1 MYTDDKQKAARL
13 TPEELPFK
21 SIFDPRGP
29 PPPDSE
35 LWVIPEKDFDVSKF
49 GPVLYSSKLRKRSK
63 QVGIY
68 ISRIYFLFEKYL
80 AYGTSTNPAKIRKYM
95 EIEGLKVRIESHK
108 SKTKATQQKYSLTLY
123 RLKMSVEL
131 VTRHKDVIDGW
142 RQHLSKTC
150 IMLNFSE
157 FYETKEILGK
167 GAHGKVVLAQ
177 NKEGDGKYAVK
188 VFEKVKTLTQFRG
201 WQNLATEVQ
210 ILRTVT
216 HKDVIRLH
224 EVYESETEV
233 HLVLQYVDGGD
244 LQSKIRRK
252 GMYSERNAITLIRN
266 ILEVLVYLH
275 GKGWVH
281 RDIKPA
287 NVVLSSKESETEIK
301 VIDFGFAM
309 DIKMC
314 KDLNLRCGTPGYVA
328 PEVLNPSLTYPIT
341 EKVDIFSVGT
351 IFYQVL
357 TGTKLFQGRSN
368 RQVLTANKR
377 CVIDVTKLAK
387 KNISNHTLDLLLRM
401 LERNPAKRISAAEAL
416 EHCLFTHYVASSAE
430 ILDDGE
436 ILAVAQ
442 TTKYSFDMVS
452 LKERNISSHSRIIDT
467 HGTFYVIP
475 CISIDALETSG
486 KPGKIK
492 NTPNSSRKG
501 SGNSSDVSKGSRG
514 NLRGLSPESW
524 DESLDEEYKSLERKS
539 KESSFD
545 GEKKIQ
551 RKSTYSGGQSP
562 IHKVAIM
569 NNLKKAIRDKEDG
582 PEDVDE
588 GMRGDSVM
596 QSFDLLGIST
606 KQRLARGKS
615 LSGS

>member
-1 MYTDDKQKAARL
+1 MYSDEKQKAARL

-29 PPPDSE
+29 PPTDPE
-35 LWVIPEKDFDVSKF
+35 LWVVPPKDFDVSKF
-49 GPVLYSSKLRKRSK
+49 GPVIYTSKLRKRSK

-68 ISRIYFLFEKYL
+68 ISRVYFLFEKYL
-80 AYGTSTNPAKIRKYM
+80 AYGSSSNPAKIKKYM

-108 SKTKATQQKYSLTLY
+108 SKTKATQQKFSLTFY

-131 VTRHKDVIDGW
+131 VTRHKDVASEW
-142 RQHLSKTC
+142 RKHLSKTC

-157 FYETKEILGK
+157 FYETKEVLGK

-177 NKEGDGKYAVK
+177 SVEGDGKYAVK
-188 VFEKVKTLTQFRG
+188 IFEKVKTLTQFRG

-244 LQSKIRRK
+244 LQTRIRRK
-252 GMYSERNAITLIRN
+252 GIYSERSAITLIRN

-275 GKGWVH
+275 DKGWVH

-287 NVVLSSKESETEIK
+287 NVVLSSRESETDIK

-309 DIKMC
+309 DVKMC

-377 CVIDVTKLAK
+377 CIIDVTKLAK

-416 EHCLFTHYVASSAE
+416 EHCLFTHYIASSAE
-430 ILDDGE
+430 ILDDNE
-436 ILAVAQ
+436 ITAVAQ

-475 CISIDALETSG
+475 YISIEALENSG
-486 KPGKIK
+486 KNGKIK

-524 DESLDEEYKSLERKS
+524 DESLEEEFKSFEKKS
-539 KESSFD
+539 NQNSFD

-569 NNLKKAIRDKEDG
+569 NNLKKAIQNKEDG
-582 PEDVDE
+582 TEDVDE
-588 GMRGDSVM
+588 GARGDSVM
-596 QSFDLLGIST
+596 QSFDLFGGSS
-606 KQRLARGKS
+606 KQRIARGKS